1 MNELVKGI
9 SMGCITICISDEL
22 EIAFRR
28 IARLSY
34 GEKQGKMSRAA
45 EEALYQWCMQKIE
58 ELDVDEKDI
67 FD

>member
-1 MNELVKGI
+1 MTGI
-9 SMGCITICISDEL
+9 FMGCITLCISDEL

-28 IARLSY
+28 MARISY

-45 EEALYQWCMQKIE
+45 EEALYTWCKKQIE
-58 ELDVDEKDI
+58 ELDVDEREI

>member
-1 MNELVKGI
+1 
-9 SMGCITICISDEL
+9 MGCITICISDEL

-28 IARLSY
+28 LARMSY

-45 EEALYQWCMQKIE
+45 EIALYEWCKHKIE
-58 ELDVDEKDI
+58 ELEIDEKEI

>member
-1 MNELVKGI
+1 
-9 SMGCITICISDEL
+9 MGCITICISDEL

-45 EEALYQWCMQKIE
+45 EEALYEWCQKKIE
-58 ELDVDEKDI
+58 ELEVDEKEI

>member
-1 MNELVKGI
+1 
-9 SMGCITICISDEL
+9 MGCITICISDEL

-45 EEALYQWCMQKIE
+45 EEALYEWCMKKIE
-58 ELDVDEKDI
+58 EMEMDEKDI

>member
-1 MNELVKGI
+1 MTGI
-9 SMGCITICISDEL
+9 FMGCITLCISDEL

-28 IARLSY
+28 MARISY

-45 EEALYQWCMQKIE
+45 EEALYTWCKKQIE
-58 ELDVDEKDI
+58 ELDVDEKEI

>member
-1 MNELVKGI
+1 MTGI
-9 SMGCITICISDEL
+9 FMGCITLCISDEL

-28 IARLSY
+28 MARISY

-45 EEALYQWCMQKIE
+45 EEALYTWCKKQIE
-58 ELDVDEKDI
+58 ELDMDEKEI